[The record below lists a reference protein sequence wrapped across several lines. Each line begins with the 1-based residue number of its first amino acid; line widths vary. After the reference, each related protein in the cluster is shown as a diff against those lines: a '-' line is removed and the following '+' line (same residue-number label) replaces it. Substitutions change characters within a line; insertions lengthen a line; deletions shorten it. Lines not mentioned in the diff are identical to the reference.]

1 MNAPD
6 AIALPDRV
14 QDGGAANDTAK
25 DRVDPVQVRLRRM
38 GDEVLAASRIGS
50 RESHADGSDGVADRV
65 DFVPNREARSAPTIA
80 AWIAVLDHEIRN
92 DAVPACA
99 VEITPRD
106 QIEENRD
113 RQGCLGRQQLDVQRS
128 AVRLQRDV
136 WIRAPPPPG
145 GGPAGPGARG
155 APAFGA
161 LAAGGA

>member
-65 DFVPNREARSAPTIA
+65 DFVPNREPRSAPTIA
-80 AWIAVLDHEIRN
+80 AWISVLDHEIRN
-92 DAVPACA
+92 DAVPACP
-99 VEITPRD
+99 VEITAAD
-106 QIEENRD
+106 GIEKNPDPPGGPGGQE
-113 RQGCLGRQQLDVQRS
+113 LDVQSSRG
-128 AVRLQRDV
+128 LPQRDV
-136 WIRAPPPPG
+136 WVWGPPP
-145 GGPAGPGARG
+145 
-155 APAFGA
+155 
-161 LAAGGA
+161 